1 MKIRWPFKKLSYQH
15 WLGINLSKL
24 NPSAVI
30 YSEGEIS
37 AAISFNAEEGLAAL
51 TEWLKENLTDG
62 MPAVLVLD
70 DDDYELVLTEAPNV
84 PDAELS
90 AAMEFRIADL
100 LAQDINETAIQAIRL
115 PDDAYR
121 GRMSMAHVIAA
132 SNQTIEHWVEWT
144 KKLKLNLSLI
154 TVPELCLLNL
164 LALLE
169 IEQGIGLLELGPK
182 KSCLRLYQEGAL
194 YLTRQV
200 EVGLDALELVTTSN
214 SDEELEVETLEV
226 EALEIDSSEIVSDSD
241 EELDLELSAD
251 LEIDTETDLI
261 IEAGIDLESASKA
274 EGESENDTEINIDEY
289 VSFAGKEKVNEQQL
303 QNLILDVQ
311 RSLDYYESQ
320 LGMGQITRLWLMSGD
335 EELAELVEIIAPRLS
350 ARIEQPNIGA
360 MLKEMNFQLGHGDQG
375 LNSSAI
381 AIGGAA
387 AHAGR

>member
-15 WLGINLSKL
+15 WLGVNLSEL
-24 NPSAVI
+24 SPSAVI

-37 AAISFNAEEGLAAL
+37 AAISFSAEEGIAAL
-51 TEWLKENLTDG
+51 TDWLKANATDG
-62 MPAVLVLD
+62 MPAVLILD
-70 DDDYELVLTEAPNV
+70 DKDYELLLTEAPNV

-100 LAQDINETAIQAIRL
+100 LPQDISETAIQAIRL
-115 PDDAYR
+115 PEDAYR

-132 SNQTIEHWVEWT
+132 SNKTIEHWVLWAKE
-144 KKLKLNLSLI
+144 LKLNLSLI

-169 IEQGIGLLELGPK
+169 VEQGIGLLELGPK
-182 KSCLRLYQEGAL
+182 KGCLRLYKEGAL

-200 EVGLDALELVTTSN
+200 EVGLDALELVTAN
-214 SDEELEVETLEV
+214 DNEDELEVEE
-226 EALEIDSSEIVSDSD
+226 LEIESSEIVSASA
-241 EELDLELSAD
+241 EELDLELSVD
-251 LEIDTETDLI
+251 LEADADR
-261 IEAGIDLESASKA
+261 AA
-274 EGESENDTEINIDEY
+274 ENENDTEIMIDDY

-320 LGMGQITRLWLMSGD
+320 LGMGQITRLWLMSSD
-335 EELAELVEIIAPRLS
+335 ENLVDLVEMIAPRLS

-360 MLKEMNFQLGHGDQG
+360 MLQEMNFQLGSGSEG

-387 AHAGR
+387 AHVGG

>member
-1 MKIRWPFKKLSYQH
+1 M
-15 WLGINLSKL
+15 
-24 NPSAVI
+24 I
-30 YSEGEIS
+30 YNEGEIS
-37 AAISFNAEEGLAAL
+37 AAISFSAEEGLEAL
-51 TEWLKENLTDG
+51 TDWLKENITDG

-70 DDDYELVLTEAPNV
+70 DDDYELLLTEAPNV

-100 LAQDINETAIQAIRL
+100 LPQDIGETAIQAIRL
-115 PDDAYR
+115 PEDAYR

-132 SNQTIEHWVEWT
+132 SNKTIEHWVAWAKE
-144 KKLKLNLSLI
+144 LKLSLALI

-169 IEQGIGLLELGPK
+169 VEQGIGLLELGPQ

-200 EVGLDALELVTTSN
+200 EVGLDALELVTESGIEDELDVDS
-214 SDEELEVETLEV
+214 SDIESVVEEELV
-226 EALEIDSSEIVSDSD
+226 
-241 EELDLELSAD
+241 LELSD
-251 LEIDTETDLI
+251 EVDISIDIDSEDTDEL
-261 IEAGIDLESASKA
+261 DV
-274 EGESENDTEINIDEY
+274 DDY
-289 VSFAGKEKVNEQQL
+289 VSFAGKERVNEQQL

-335 EELAELVEIIAPRLS
+335 EDLAELVEIIAPRLS
-350 ARIEQPNIGA
+350 AKIEQPNIA
-360 MLKEMNFQLGHGDQG
+360 ALLKESSFQVGSDSEI
-375 LNSSAI
+375 LNGSAI

>member
-1 MKIRWPFKKLSYQH
+1 MKIRWPFKKLSHQH

-24 NPSAVI
+24 SPSAVI
-30 YSEGEIS
+30 YNQGEIS
-37 AAISFNAEEGLAAL
+37 TAISFSAEEGLAAL
-51 TEWLKENLTDG
+51 TEWLKENITDG

-70 DDDYELVLTEAPNV
+70 DDDYELLLAEAPNV

-100 LAQDINETAIQAIRL
+100 LSQDISETAIQAIRL

-132 SNQTIEHWVEWT
+132 SNQTIEHWVEWA
-144 KKLKLNLSLI
+144 KGLKLKLSLI

-169 IEQGIGLLELGPK
+169 VEQGIGLLELGSQ

-200 EVGLDALELVTTSN
+200 EVGLDALELVK
-214 SDEELEVETLEV
+214 E
-226 EALEIDSSEIVSDSD
+226 DSSEIDPIAE
-241 EELDLELSAD
+241 EELVLELSDVVDIGLDIDSEDAD
-251 LEIDTETDLI
+251 IGEGVDID
-261 IEAGIDLESASKA
+261 
-274 EGESENDTEINIDEY
+274 EINVDEY
-289 VSFAGKEKVNEQQL
+289 VSFAAKEKVNEQQL

-335 EELAELVEIIAPRLS
+335 EDLTDLVEIITPRLS
-350 ARIEQPNIGA
+350 ARIEQPNIGK
-360 MLKEMNFQLGHGDQG
+360 MLKEMSFQLGSDSER